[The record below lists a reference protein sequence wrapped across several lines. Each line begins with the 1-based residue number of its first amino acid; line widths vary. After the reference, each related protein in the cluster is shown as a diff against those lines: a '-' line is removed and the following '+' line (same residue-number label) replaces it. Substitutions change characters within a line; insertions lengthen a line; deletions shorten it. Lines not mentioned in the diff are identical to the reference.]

1 MKAALYLTLLLGIF
15 CTALG
20 LLMILAY
27 GLFIYASP
35 IFKDVFNLSFQG
47 SKWVFFVVI
56 LTISS
61 GICISFYSLAKAN
74 DDNYVAFLSFAL
86 ISNGLS
92 LLSQI
97 FRMIV
102 HGLAWIGVELLGKT
116 GDVRVMQ
123 YLSAGFFI
131 FTLLNF
137 VLCLSILREER
148 LSR

>member
-1 MKAALYLTLLLGIF
+1 MRTALYLILLLGIF
-15 CTALG
+15 CTAIG

-27 GLFIYASP
+27 GLFIYISP
-35 IFKDVFNLSFQG
+35 IFKDAFNLSFHS
-47 SKWVFFVVI
+47 SKWFFFVVI
-56 LTISS
+56 LTTCS

-74 DDNYVAFLSFAL
+74 DDNYIAFLSFAL

-92 LLSQI
+92 LFSQI
-97 FRMIV
+97 FRMII

-116 GDVRVMQ
+116 GDVRLMQ